1 MIDYDVKDY
10 DKEFQRV
17 EENNKK
23 LLSLFKDSLNGLSE
37 KTIQLHL
44 SNASLFLNEY
54 FYREGLE
61 DPQEGSSYI
70 GLFFDFFIRKC
81 LWSTPNTVKQL
92 ASSIKKFYKCMYQ
105 NNVVDINALEDV
117 LLSIKDGLED
127 WMDECEMSSSEWDF

>member
-70 GLFFDFFIRKC
+70 ELFFDFFIRKC